1 MLGCDNSSGPPSIKE
16 TSEAR
21 PLLVDRIK
29 LLEQYVTFRR
39 EYEQLEYDIVY
50 RINSAGLVA
59 GPSEWDV
66 RLIAVV
72 PENEVHLWRK
82 GVELQSVEAVPD
94 WVLETA
100 TSIDVS
106 SIKEWYVE
114 GRTAIGIDE
123 QQRLVAYRNVAY

>member
-50 RINSAGLVA
+50 RNNSAGLVA

-72 PENEVHLWRK
+72 PENEIDLWRQ
-82 GVELQSVEAVPD
+82 GVKTQSLDAIPD
-94 WVLETA
+94 WVLQTA

-114 GRTAIGIDE
+114 DGTTIGIGK
-123 QQRLVAYRNVAY
+123 QQRLVAYRNFAN

>member
-29 LLEQYVTFRR
+29 LLEQYVIFRR
-39 EYEQLEYDIVY
+39 EYEQLEYDIFY
-50 RINSAGLVA
+50 QNNGGGRVA

-72 PENEVHLWRK
+72 PENEIDLWRQ
-82 GVELQSVEAVPD
+82 GVKTQSLDAIPD
-94 WVLETA
+94 WVLQTA

-114 GRTAIGIDE
+114 DGTTVGIDNE
-123 QQRLVAYRNVAY
+123 QRLVAYSNFAN